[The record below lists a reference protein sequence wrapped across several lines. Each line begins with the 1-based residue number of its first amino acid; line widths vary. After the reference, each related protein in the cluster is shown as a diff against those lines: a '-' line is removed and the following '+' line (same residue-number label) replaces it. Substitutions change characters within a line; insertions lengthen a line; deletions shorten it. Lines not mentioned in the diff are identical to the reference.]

1 MADIIWYPEVELQS
15 LVGTTHVFDAARQ
28 ECQQVVV
35 CNPEWLDCEDSSQE
49 GLLVFRL
56 EVCTLC
62 FLYNITRRD
71 MTNSEQMCE
80 VPDCR
85 SCVEL

>member
-1 MADIIWYPEVELQS
+1 MQS
-15 LVGTTHVFDAARQ
+15 LVETTAVSDAARR

-35 CNPEWLDCEDSSQE
+35 CSPEWLDCEDSSQE

-62 FLYNITRRD
+62 FLYDITRRG
-71 MTNSEQMCE
+71 MTNIVPLCE
-80 VPDCR
+80 VLDCR